1 MAFAIDRFLELS
13 KAVNTADLD
22 WSYIRE
28 VGVTDDEARSLRYMS
43 DVESHTIIFL
53 RDLLAG
59 HTARDREITAF
70 LSCWVYEETQHGYAL
85 DKFLNACGR
94 PRDRNRFAEVIQG
107 TGFKEWFEA
116 FCTINLAKVTPH
128 FAATH
133 MVWGAIQEMMAA
145 AAYTQLAYYTRNR
158 ELSKLLLRLAKDERR
173 HQAFYYYQAEKRLCH
188 PIAIGLANFAM
199 KVVWSPVGL
208 GVGESLGLEFIASL
222 LFDDERGQEELR
234 LIDRKISKLP
244 GFSWWEGALP
254 SVNAAIEDFRIKE
267 PARAKEIHR
276 QKMLNEST
284 RTAAERADW
293 AFHSAESHAVDAQ
306 A

>member
-1 MAFAIDRFLELS
+1 MGFAIDRFLELS

-22 WSYIRE
+22 WAYIRE

-53 RDLLAG
+53 RDLLSG

-70 LSCWVYEETQHGYAL
+70 LSCWVYEETHHGYAL
-85 DKFLNACGR
+85 NKFLDGCGR
-94 PRDRNRFAEVIQG
+94 PRDPHRFEQVIKSA
-107 TGFKEWFEA
+107 GFKEWFEA
-116 FCTINLAKVTPH
+116 FCTINLAKLTSH

-133 MVWGAIQEMMAA
+133 MVWGAIQEMLAA

-158 ELSKLLLRLAKDERR
+158 ELSKLLLRMAKDERR
-173 HQAFYYYQAEKRLCH
+173 HQAFYYDQAEKRLCH
-188 PIAIGLANFAM
+188 PIAIGLATFAL

-208 GVGESLGLEFIASL
+208 GVGEQRGLEFIASL

-234 LIDRKISKLP
+234 LVDRKIGRLP
-244 GFSWWEGALP
+244 GFAGWDGALT
-254 SVNAAIEDFRIKE
+254 SVNAAIADFRQKE
-267 PARAKEIHR
+267 PARAQQIR
-276 QKMLNEST
+276 SQKQRSESS

-293 AFHSAESHAVDAQ
+293 AFQIADAHA
-306 A
+306 